1 MKARFISGTRVMALA
16 ALFTAH
22 IPGFP
27 LKASDAASDSSK
39 PGVKNSLPADAD
51 SAWKE
56 VENASKPPPPPA
68 EWGGKPPTREQ
79 IEAFNHFLGEKSAE
93 VAAKAR
99 EFYTRFPEHP
109 KAESA
114 KQREERFLK
123 QAISLGG
130 AQVAEEVT
138 EVLPEEEKLKLKVN
152 EIHRR
157 ALEKHAPEGTEA
169 VSKAVE
175 AGVRELMKEY
185 PNSPLLWDQLL
196 LAAKNSLDK
205 DRQRKILNEIV
216 KSEVAGEEAIT
227 RAKAALKV
235 IGATGQPLEIAFT
248 AADGRKVDVQK
259 MKGKVVLVD
268 FWAAWCGPCMASLPE
283 VIRLYNKYHGD
294 GFEIVGIN
302 MDKQQRAMEQVVH
315 RFKMQWPQYF
325 DGRGWGTKFA
335 LEYDVRAIPAVW
347 LVDKKGIL
355 RTMNARQNLEE
366 RIKEL
371 LAEED

>member
-1 MKARFISGTRVMALA
+1 MAIAVALA
-16 ALFTAH
+16 AQLIAL
-22 IPGFP
+22 PSS
-27 LKASDAASDSSK
+27 AAEAASGRSK
-39 PGVKNSLPADAD
+39 TVVTNSLPADAEA
-51 SAWKE
+51 AWKE

-79 IEAFNHFLGEKSAE
+79 IEAFNQFLGEKSAQ

-109 KAESA
+109 NAGDA
-114 KQREERFLK
+114 KRREDRFLK

-130 AQVAEEVT
+130 ARVAEKVT
-138 EVLPEEEKLKLKVN
+138 DVLPEEEKLKLKISEV
-152 EIHRR
+152 HRR
-157 ALEKHAPEGTEA
+157 ALEKHAAEGTEA

-175 AGVRELMKEY
+175 ADVRELMKEF
-185 PNSPLLWDQLL
+185 PKSPLLWDQLL

-235 IGATGQPLEIAFT
+235 IGAIGQPLEIAFT

-268 FWAAWCGPCMASLPE
+268 FWAAWCGPCIASLPE
-283 VIRLYNKYHGD
+283 MIRLYNQYHD
-294 GFEIVGIN
+294 EGFEIVGIN

-315 RFKMQWPQYF
+315 RFKMPWPQYF

-355 RTMNARQNLEE
+355 RTMNARENLEE
-366 RIKEL
+366 RIREL
-371 LAEED
+371 LAEKD